1 MWALSPRLRAN
12 LQELGIDNLLNG
24 SKYAP
29 LYIQAWLLD
38 HENHP
43 WDSGTKLHAGGGR
56 GRGLLQGGRLVEF
69 VRAYPVNWI
78 PLD

>member
-29 LYIQAWLLD
+29 LDIQAWILD
-38 HENHP
+38 HENPP
-43 WDSGTKLHAGGGR
+43 WDSGTKLYAGGGR

-69 VRAYPVNWI
+69 VRAYPVNRI